1 MGKKRRFD
9 AVICDIDGCI
19 APEASEPMDAARLA
33 DLARWNH
40 AAFELGDRPVV
51 TYCSGR
57 PEPFVEA
64 ICRLTANRSTPA
76 VAENGVWL
84 FHPATNGWDRDPA
97 ITPHHLRAV
106 QSAREWV
113 EAEFGPRGVVLQPG
127 KAASLSLY
135 HPDTAYLRTLPET
148 LAARFERERWPL
160 RVSMT
165 WLYINCDLTH
175 ISKGTGV
182 ERLTSAA
189 GLERPRLAGIGDT
202 LGDLAIADRVAFF
215 ACPANADEA
224 LKARADYISPLPEIA
239 GVLDI
244 LEHVRA

>member
-1 MGKKRRFD
+1 MSQKRRFD

-19 APEASEPMDAARLA
+19 APEASCPMDAPRLA
-33 DLARWNH
+33 SLADWNRS
-40 AAFELGDRPVV
+40 AARDMDRPLV

-64 ICRLTANRSTPA
+64 ICRLTANQDLPA

-84 FHPATNGWDRDPA
+84 FHPASNGWDRDPA

-106 QSAREWV
+106 QHAREWV

-127 KAASLSLY
+127 KVASLSLF
-135 HPDTAYLRTLPET
+135 HPDTTYLRTLPEI
-148 LAARFERERWPL
+148 LAERFERERWPL

-165 WLYINCDLTH
+165 WLYINCDLGH
-175 ISKGTGV
+175 ISKGTGL
-182 ERLTSAA
+182 ERLARAA
-189 GLERPRLAGIGDT
+189 GLDRPRLAGIGDT

-215 ACPANADEA
+215 ACPANAEEQV
-224 LKARADYISPLPEIA
+224 KARADYISPLPELA

-244 LEHVRA
+244 LERLRC